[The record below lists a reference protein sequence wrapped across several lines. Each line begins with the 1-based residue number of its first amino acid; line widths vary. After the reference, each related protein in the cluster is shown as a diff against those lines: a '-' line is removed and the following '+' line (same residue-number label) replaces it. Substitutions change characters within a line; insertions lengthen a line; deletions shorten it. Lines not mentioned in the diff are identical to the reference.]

1 MSDLRPTIISG
12 VKISDFS
19 FIWFSA
25 NHFIKTCKS
34 EPGVFPDFILFKAC
48 KHSALVNMPS
58 RFSFPSRFNGFEE
71 LFPKN
76 RSLIRQLSQS
86 ALEL

>member
-1 MSDLRPTIISG
+1 MGKP
-12 VKISDFS
+12 
-19 FIWFSA
+19 
-25 NHFIKTCKS
+25 S

-48 KHSALVNMPS
+48 EHSALVNMPS
-58 RFSFPSRFNGFEE
+58 HFSFSSRFNDFEE

-76 RSLIRQLSQS
+76 RSLIRELSQS